1 MKILYVSSEASPYA
15 ASGGLGDVIGA
26 LPYAITE
33 SDESTEASVI
43 MPLYKTIPECYK
55 NRMEKVIDLSFKLSW
70 RSTGASIFKLQE
82 GKVAYYFVENHDYFD
97 RQMMYS
103 EFDDGERFAFF
114 SMAVIEYIIASGN
127 IPDILHANDW
137 QTALS
142 VIYLKTKYK
151 DLEKLADI
159 KTVYTIHNIEYQGK
173 YDMAILGDV
182 FALDNEFKDI
192 VEYDGCINL
201 TKGAITVSDK
211 VTTVSPNYACELEH
225 DFFASGLSHV
235 IRNVRDKMCGVL
247 NGIDYSVFSPES
259 DAEIYYPYTKRAY
272 KSGKAKNKRELQREL
287 GLATEDKTPLAV
299 MVTRLASGKGI
310 ELVLRIA
317 EELLEEKIQLAVLGV
332 GERDYENALRS
343 LDEKYSNFKAVIKFD
358 RVLSKKMY
366 AAADIFLMPS
376 KSEPCGLAQMIA
388 CSYGAVPIVRAVGGL
403 YDTIVPYGEENSNGF
418 TFNNYN
424 AHELLFTVKRALDL
438 YSEEKEWQKL
448 VKRTINSDFSWGSS
462 ATEYIK
468 IYNDLVIGKAN

>member
-287 GLATEDKTPLAV
+287 GLAIEDKTPLAV

>member
-343 LDEKYSNFKAVIKFD
+343 LDEKYSNFKAIIKFD